1 MLCDVVVVVVL
12 LLSDAGW
19 CAAEVPL
26 FGALPSRYAGF
37 RRLETVRNGRAM
49 SVTAFGFSSGLA
61 AGTDCV
67 MMVIGVARDIPA
79 ARVSTS
85 CSC

>member
-1 MLCDVVVVVVL
+1 MLVDVL
-12 LLSDAGW
+12 LSCRCLVLCRVGMLDFAVWKLLGMVGR
-19 CAAEVPL
+19 CLLLRLAVH
-26 FGALPSRYAGF
+26 FGL
-37 RRLETVRNGRAM
+37 V
-49 SVTAFGFSSGLA
+49 

-67 MMVIGVARDIPA
+67 MIVISVARDIPA